1 MKKCFR
7 SFWSVVIVV
16 TLVVGMMSG
25 YTVKAVTTTCDT
37 YSGTN
42 IGSYNYSIWAS
53 PMESYLYAKSDG
65 TFMRVQY
72 GSDIDG
78 LLVEYYDGDYNLT
91 GHKIVSGE
99 MPIFGGFYATDNYY
113 YVVTGQE
120 NPEASDTVDVY
131 RITKYDTDWNKVKS
145 VNLSNCNTTVPFY
158 AGSCRMDM
166 SGNYLLIRTSHKMYS
181 GHQSNLTMEVNVN
194 TMTITDS
201 FTEVMN
207 YDYGYVS
214 HSFNQFI
221 KIDNNKIVSIDH
233 GDTHPRSVALIKY
246 PTDIS
251 TGKFQSNDCQ
261 VINVMRFAGEEGNNT
276 TGTSVGGFEISDSKY
291 LVAGNT
297 VVQDNNFENAVTRN
311 IFVAA
316 VDKSTSE
323 VATTLITGF
332 SEGEETTTTPHMIK
346 ISSDKFMILWTRG
359 ETVYYTLIDGQGNQT
374 GITYSMKGKLSDCMP
389 VYVNGKVV
397 WYTWLNNVITFYD
410 INVNNLSDYNTTVIT
425 NGHDYN
431 IVRTGDGT
439 VDLKCSKCN
448 NEITQKVITD
458 MTIWW
463 NMEGSYVH
471 STGLEQQQ
479 PLGQVINCSV
489 TYSPADANNEMEF
502 ISSDESVVSVEMT
515 DYDKAKLTM
524 ADVGTA
530 TITVRP
536 KYNPVNS
543 ATYKVTV
550 TGPFKVKSFTMDKG
564 NTAAYGDIVNL
575 SVDAAGGE
583 GVLQYKFYEVNENG
597 ETTVLRDFGTKS
609 SFQWIPKKVGKRTLY
624 VDVKDGEGTVKTA
637 KIENVV
643 INKGEAPAISDI
655 NRSYSYVTGAY
666 GESIDI
672 DAFLPQDIVI
682 TNCKREI
689 TDTNNIISDASW
701 SASGNFVYSVSSQ
714 GKVGDVAEC
723 TLVIESE
730 NYDDI
735 FIHLNVSLTDIG
747 SVKPKSG
754 YEPKIQ
760 GSNVITYGEKLS
772 SLTIDSNNAVFVT
785 EDGAVVKGMIAFDN
799 PELIPDAGTTKAA
812 YTFTP
817 DSYEYRA
824 YSGTI
829 NILVEKA
836 TPMISD
842 VEADSVNYVS
852 GMKLSDISLKN
863 GEATAKVAG
872 NDMLISG
879 TWKWKN
885 GQESVYAGNS
895 QHTLIF
901 TPTETQ
907 NYYSVETD
915 VDVNILKG
923 ICEITTL
930 PEISELTYGQTLA
943 EAQISGGVAQSS
955 GNMIEGRFRWKDET
969 VLPTVD
975 NLVECILVFTPNDT
989 DNYDSATAAVKVTVN
1004 KAEQAPN
1011 IPQPDINVKNG
1022 VTTLAEVELPEGWSW
1037 KNGDMELAEGQTL
1050 TATAVYKDSVNYSVW
1065 EVQVQIY
1072 RSLCDHQESDLIIDV
1087 QPNCQ
1092 KEGTAHTECVLCGL
1106 ELRSNIVVPITD
1118 HQYGEFLAK
1127 DIDSHYKE
1135 CAVCGDIITEPHVWE
1150 VVKVEE
1156 LEKETV
1162 TTYECSICSA
1172 RKEIYVEKDNTGGNG
1187 GTNTSGGNTDKNDD
1201 KNHTNGGNNT
1211 SGNDQNAEVKVNT
1224 VIKAG
1229 SASYKVTKVGKS
1241 GQSEVELSKISA
1253 KAKSYVVPDFMV
1265 VNGVKYKITSI
1276 KAKAFYKHKY
1286 LKKITI
1292 GKYVKTIGK
1301 KAFYGCKK
1309 LKKITVKS
1317 SVLKKVGKQAI
1328 KGIYKKAVIKVPKKK
1343 YKKYKKLF
1351 GTKSGYKKTMKVK
1364 K

>member
-1 MKKCFR
+1 MKKYFQ
-7 SFWSVVIVV
+7 SFLSVVIAV

-25 YTVKAVTTTCDT
+25 YTVNAVTITCDT

-42 IGSYNYSIWAS
+42 IGSYDYSTWAS

-72 GSDIDG
+72 GSKIDG
-78 LLVEYYDGDYNLT
+78 LLVEYYDEDYNLM

-99 MPIFGGFYATDNYY
+99 LPIFGGFYATDNYY

-120 NPEASDTVDVY
+120 NPEASDVVDVY
-131 RITKYDTDWNKVKS
+131 RITKYDTDWNKIKS

-166 SGNYLLIRTSHKMYS
+166 SGKYLVIRTSHKMYS

-201 FTEVMN
+201 FTQVMN
-207 YDYGYVS
+207 YEYGYVS
-214 HSFNQFI
+214 HSFNQFV
-221 KIDNNKIVSIDH
+221 KLDNNKIVSIDH
-233 GDTHPRSVALIKY
+233 GDTYPRCVALIKY

-251 TGKFQSNDCQ
+251 TGTFQSKACQ
-261 VINVMRFAGEEGNNT
+261 MINVMRFAGEAGNNT
-276 TGTSVGGFEISDSKY
+276 TGASVGGFEISDSKY
-291 LVAGNT
+291 IVAGNT
-297 VVQDNNFENAVTRN
+297 VVQNDNFENAVTRN

-323 VATTLITGF
+323 VSTTLITGY
-332 SEGEETTTTPHMIK
+332 SEGEQTTTTPQMVK
-346 ISSDKFMILWTRG
+346 ISRDKFMILWTRG
-359 ETVYYTLIDGQGNQT
+359 EDVYYTLIDGEGNQT
-374 GITYSMKGKLSDCMP
+374 GMIYSMKGKLSDCVP
-389 VYVNGKVV
+389 VYANGKVV

-410 INVNNLSDYNTTVIT
+410 INVNNLSDHTTTVIT

-439 VDLKCSKCN
+439 VDLKCSKCK

-471 STGLEQQQ
+471 STGLEGQQ

-489 TYSPADANNEMEF
+489 SYSPADANNEMEI

-524 ADVGTA
+524 TDVGTA

-536 KYNPVNS
+536 KYNPAYS
-543 ATYKVTV
+543 ATYQVTV
-550 TGPFKVKSFTMDKG
+550 TGPFKLKSFTMDQG
-564 NTAAYGDIVNL
+564 TTAAYGDIINL

-583 GVLQYKFYEVNENG
+583 GILQYKFYEVNENG

-609 SFQWIPKKVGKRTLY
+609 SFQWIPTKTGKRTLY
-624 VDVKDGEGTVKTA
+624 ADVKDGAGMVKTA

-643 INKGEAPAISDI
+643 INKKNAPAISDI
-655 NRSYSYVTGAY
+655 NRSYSYTTGAD
-666 GESIDI
+666 GECIDI
-672 DAFLPQDIVI
+672 SVFLPQDIVI
-682 TNCKREI
+682 TNRKSQI
-689 TDTNNIISDASW
+689 TDINNIISNYAW
-701 SASGNFVYSVSSQ
+701 SASGDFIYSVGSQ

-730 NYDDI
+730 NYEDI
-735 FIHLNVSLTDIG
+735 AIHLNVSLTD
-747 SVKPKSG
+747 VVPVAPKNG

-760 GSNVITYGEKLS
+760 GSNVIAYGEALS
-772 SLTIDSNNAVFVT
+772 SMTIDSDNAVFVT
-785 EDGAVVKGMIAFDN
+785 EDGVIVKGTIAFDN

-817 DSYEYRA
+817 DSNKYKS
-824 YSGTI
+824 YSGTV
-829 NILVEKA
+829 NIFVEKA
-836 TPMISD
+836 TPTISD
-842 VEADSVNYVS
+842 VEADLVHYVS
-852 GMKLSDISLKN
+852 GMKLSDIALKN

-872 NDMLISG
+872 NDVLVSG

-885 GQESVYAGNS
+885 GQESVYARNS
-895 QHTLIF
+895 RHTVVF
-901 TPTETQ
+901 TPTNTQ

-915 VDVNILKG
+915 IDVAILKG

-930 PEISELTYGQTLA
+930 PEISELTYGESLSQ
-943 EAQISGGVAQSS
+943 AQISGGVAQSS
-955 GNMIEGRFRWKDET
+955 GSIIKGSFSWMDET
-969 VLPTVD
+969 VVPTVD
-975 NLVECILVFTPNDT
+975 NRVECILVFTPDDT
-989 DNYDSATAAVKVTVN
+989 DNYNTATAAVNVIVN
-1004 KAEQAPN
+1004 KAAQAPN
-1011 IPQPDINVKNG
+1011 VPQPDMNVKNG
-1022 VTTLAEVELPEGWSW
+1022 VTSLADVELPEGWSW
-1037 KNGDMELAEGQTL
+1037 ENEDMELAEGQTI

-1065 EVQVQIY
+1065 KIEVQIY

-1087 QPNCQ
+1087 QPDCQ
-1092 KEGTAHTECVLCGL
+1092 KEGLAHTECVLCGL
-1106 ELRSNIVVPITD
+1106 ELRSNIVVPIAD
-1118 HQYGEFLAK
+1118 HQYGEYIAK
-1127 DIDSHYKE
+1127 DIDNHYKE
-1135 CAVCGDIITEPHVWE
+1135 CAVCGDIVTESHTWE
-1150 VVKVEE
+1150 TVKVEE
-1156 LEKETV
+1156 LKNETV
-1162 TTYECSICSA
+1162 TIYVCQGCSA
-1172 RKEIYVEKDNTGGNG
+1172 RKEMHVEKDDTDNDVETDI
-1187 GTNTSGGNTDKNDD
+1187 SDGNTDKDDD
-1201 KNHTNGGNNT
+1201 KNHSNSDNNP
-1211 SGNDQNAEVKVNT
+1211 SDKNQNTEVKVNT
-1224 VIKAG
+1224 VITAG
-1229 SASYKVTKVGKS
+1229 TASYKVTKVGKS
-1241 GQSEVELSKISA
+1241 GQSEVQLTKISA

-1276 KAKAFYKHKY
+1276 KAKAFYKHKN

-1309 LKKITVKS
+1309 LKRITVKS
-1317 SVLKKVGKQAI
+1317 TVLKTVGKQAI

-1351 GTKSGYKKTMKVK
+1351 GTKSGYKKTMKIK